1 MSFFLLGYAIFLGG
15 PGELVAAQRILPVKW
30 VQLISTVMVGA
41 PMLLL
46 LYLLPNGKFVPHWT
60 RWAGLGVV
68 LLTPLLVGLA
78 DEAALKQLDPNA
90 WLVVALLLA
99 LTMLGVYAQIYR
111 YRHAT
116 TWLERQQTKW
126 IMYSLVLNIFLQF
139 VLGIPYIFAA
149 SLFGGMEQAW
159 WTPVG
164 DSIWWLV
171 VGIPPAGIAIAVLRY
186 RLWDVD
192 ILINRTLLYGTLT
205 AGIIALYVLV
215 VGALSTVSQTTGNLL
230 ISLIA
235 TGLVALMVQPL
246 RERLQRGVN
255 RLLYG
260 ERDEP
265 YAVMRRLGQDL
276 ETTTAPDAILHSLVR
291 TIAQAMK
298 LPYIAIETTEGGGIA
313 TTATFGEPRG
323 DVQIMSLTYQGQS
336 VGRLRVAPRSA
347 NEPLSPADLNLLKIV
362 AQQAGMAVHAVQL
375 TEDLQRSRE
384 RLVIA
389 REEERRRIRRDLHD
403 GLGPVL
409 ASLAMRAD
417 EAREGIRR
425 DPEGT
430 EATLAEIA
438 QKSQAALQDI
448 RRLVYD
454 LRPPA
459 LDELGLVGAL
469 KQTAANSSNGLH
481 IEIDTPEA
489 LPPLS
494 AAVEAAAYRIAQE
507 TLNNVAR
514 HARAQHCT
522 VRIRAQ
528 DVLQIEIDDDGI
540 GLPPDVQPGV
550 GLVSMRERA
559 AELGGTCVI
568 DPKPGGGTRVM
579 ARAVTAE
586 ISDYFQGN
594 DLLWQKFY
602 GDREKPADWCWDR
615 LPIESLSIS
624 SVKSRIWS

>member
-1 MSFFLLGYAIFLGG
+1 MMA
-15 PGELVAAQRILPVKW
+15 
-30 VQLISTVMVGA
+30 
-41 PMLLL
+41 
-46 LYLLPNGKFVPHWT
+46 
-60 RWAGLGVV
+60 
-68 LLTPLLVGLA
+68 
-78 DEAALKQLDPNA
+78 
-90 WLVVALLLA
+90 
-99 LTMLGVYAQIYR
+99 
-111 YRHAT
+111 
-116 TWLERQQTKW
+116 
-126 IMYSLVLNIFLQF
+126 
-139 VLGIPYIFAA
+139 
-149 SLFGGMEQAW
+149 
-159 WTPVG
+159 
-164 DSIWWLV
+164 
-171 VGIPPAGIAIAVLRY
+171 
-186 RLWDVD
+186 
-192 ILINRTLLYGTLT
+192 
-205 AGIIALYVLV
+205 
-215 VGALSTVSQTTGNLL
+215 
-230 ISLIA
+230 
-235 TGLVALMVQPL
+235 
-246 RERLQRGVN
+246 
-255 RLLYG
+255 
-260 ERDEP
+260 
-265 YAVMRRLGQDL
+265 RLGQDL
-276 ETTTAPDAILHSLVR
+276 ETTAAPDAILHSLVR

-298 LPYIAIETTEGGGIA
+298 LPYVTIETSGGEG
-313 TTATFGEPRG
+313 TATAASFGEARG
-323 DVQIMSLTYQGQS
+323 DVQIVPLIYQGQS
-336 VGRLRVAPRSA
+336 VGRLRVGPRSA
-347 NEPLSPADLNLLKIV
+347 NEPLSPADLNLLKII

-579 ARAVTAE
+579 AR
-586 ISDYFQGN
+586 
-594 DLLWQKFY
+594 
-602 GDREKPADWCWDR
+602 
-615 LPIESLSIS
+615 LPLMAS
-624 SVKSRIWS
+624 